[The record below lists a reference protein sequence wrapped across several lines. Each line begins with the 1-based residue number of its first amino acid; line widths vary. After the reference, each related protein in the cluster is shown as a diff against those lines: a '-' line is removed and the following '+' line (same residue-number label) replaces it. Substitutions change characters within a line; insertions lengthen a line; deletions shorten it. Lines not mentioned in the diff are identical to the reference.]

1 MPALKPKRNFPMMDM
16 TAMCDV
22 AFLLLTFFILTAQFK
37 SQDAATIETPS
48 SISAIPVPDSDI
60 MIISI
65 GKDGKVYFGVDN
77 QQTRLAMLEN
87 ISQTE
92 GIQFSDKQK
101 KVFSLQANFGVPIRS
116 LPQWLNVGVTNPDK
130 LKDVPQPGVPTD
142 STSQNELAKWI
153 YQARRANNKLRIA
166 IKGDNVSKFPV
177 FKDVMASLQAQNIN
191 KFNLVTG
198 SEAPPA
204 GWTSDK

>member
-1 MPALKPKRNFPMMDM
+1 MPALKPKRNYPMMDM

-48 SISAIPVPDSDI
+48 SISAIKVFDKDL

-77 QQTRLAMLEN
+77 PNTRIAMLDN

-92 GIQFSDKQK
+92 GVQFTDKQK
-101 KVFSLQANFGVPIRS
+101 KIFSLQANFGVPIRGLS
-116 LPQWLNVGVTNPDK
+116 QWLQVGATTPDK
-130 LKDVPQPGVPTD
+130 LKEVVQPGIPVD
-142 STSQNELAKWI
+142 STAQNELAKWI
-153 YQARRANNKLRIA
+153 YQARRANSGLRIA
-166 IKGDNVSKFPV
+166 IKGDNVAKFPV
-177 FKDVMASLQAQNIN
+177 FKDVMSSLQAQNIN
-191 KFNLVTG
+191 KFNLITG
-198 SEAPPA
+198 TEAPPQ
-204 GWTSDK
+204 GWKAD

>member
-1 MPALKPKRNFPMMDM
+1 MPAIKPKRNFPMMDM

-48 SISAIPVPDSDI
+48 SISAIPVPDNDI

-92 GIQFSDKQK
+92 GLQFSDKQK
-101 KVFSLQANFGVPIRS
+101 KVFSLQSNFGVPIRS
-116 LPQWLNVGVTNPDK
+116 LPQWLNVGVTTPDK
-130 LKDVPQPGVPTD
+130 MKDIPQPGIPTD
-142 STSQNELAKWI
+142 STAQNELAKWI
-153 YQARRANNKLRIA
+153 YQARRANNGLRIA

-191 KFNLVTG
+191 KFNLITG